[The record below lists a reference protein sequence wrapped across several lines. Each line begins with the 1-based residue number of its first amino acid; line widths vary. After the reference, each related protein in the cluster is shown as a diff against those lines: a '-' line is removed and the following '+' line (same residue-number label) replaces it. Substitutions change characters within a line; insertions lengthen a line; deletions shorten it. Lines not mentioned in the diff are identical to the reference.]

1 MTELSPG
8 ENGLVRLDGD
18 LTVDEVPGIYR
29 YSLTWKHNSLP
40 AGIDLSKIG
49 QSDSSAVALLLEWA
63 EWAENAGQKIEFRNP
78 TDSMRTIA
86 GLSDVE
92 ALLGWKEE
100 S

>member
-1 MTELSPG
+1 MTELSTDDSG
-8 ENGLVRLDGD
+8 VIRIKGD
-18 LTVDEVPGIYR
+18 LTVDEVPEVHGT
-29 YSLTWKHNSLP
+29 SLAWKEDGLP
-40 AGIDLSKIG
+40 AEIELSAVD

-63 EWAENAGQKIEFRNP
+63 EWAERAGQQITFRNP

-92 ALLGWKEE
+92 ALLGWEEE